1 MAVTASDEENVK
13 HLRFSQVCEIERT
26 MPIMTLETWPDRP
39 ARDHSK
45 VNCSTQTLRADAIV
59 LAHCELKKGTVIKY
73 KAGEVN

>member
-1 MAVTASDEENVK
+1 
-13 HLRFSQVCEIERT
+13 

-45 VNCSTQTLRADAIV
+45 VNCSTQTLRANAIV

-73 KAGEVN
+73 KAGEVS